1 MTARGEWQDVSAATS
16 RWGAQGP
23 RYRRRR
29 PLPALLVLGLLVVLS
44 GLMWTRVFETT
55 EDVETATRCTVPG
68 APTAPPEPDA
78 DPQQEP
84 PALGQ
89 MLPRDALDRTNPI
102 PAHDVKVRV
111 LNGNG
116 EANQAGLIS
125 QELTNYGFAPGGEP
139 DNDPV
144 YPNYDLDCH
153 GQIRFGAAGASAA
166 RTLSLMVPCAQLV
179 RDDRNGDTLDL
190 ALGKDFRDIR
200 NKPEARQ
207 ILQELK
213 NREPQGAAEQ
223 EVRAPQIDEELLE
236 AARDVAC

>member
-1 MTARGEWQDVSAATS
+1 MSAATS
-16 RWGAQGP
+16 RWGRQGP

-44 GLMWTRVFETT
+44 GFMWTRVFETT
-55 EDVETATRCTVPG
+55 EDIETATRCTLPG
-68 APTAPPEPDA
+68 APTAAPEPTA
-78 DPQQEP
+78 EPQPEQP
-84 PALGQ
+84 AALGQ
-89 MLPRDALDRTNPI
+89 MLSRNALDRTTPV
-102 PAHDVKVRV
+102 PARDVRVRV

-125 QELTNYGFAPGGEP
+125 QELTNIGFAPGGEP

-144 YPNYDLDCH
+144 YPNYDLNCH
-153 GQIRFGAAGASAA
+153 GQIRFGGAGASQA

-179 RDDRNGDTLDL
+179 RDDRTDSSLDL
-190 ALGKDFRDIR
+190 ALGSDFKDIKS
-200 NKPEARQ
+200 KPEARQ

-213 NREPQGAAEQ
+213 NWVPQGGAEQ
-223 EVRAPQIDEELLE
+223 EVRPPQVDEELLT